1 MDRRPPAIGGGPH
14 PVVCIHCDA
23 DLVFVVKA
31 VEQPVST
38 KENSTVK
45 LQINE
50 SPIDR
55 GIRIVLGIALL
66 AAAGAGLIAA
76 PIVYVTSVVG
86 AVALVTGIVG
96 FCPLY
101 AILRLSTVSARR

>member
-1 MDRRPPAIGGGPH
+1 LER
-14 PVVCIHCDA
+14 VVCIHFAA
-23 DLVFVVKA
+23 DLVLVVKA
-31 VEQPVST
+31 VEQPAST
-38 KENSTVK
+38 KENYTVK

-50 SPIDR
+50 GPIDR
-55 GIRIVLGIALL
+55 GIRIVIGIALL
-66 AAAGAGLIAA
+66 AAAAAGLIAA

>member
-1 MDRRPPAIGGGPH
+1 VRALSRHLHELAR
-14 PVVCIHCDA
+14 CIHFGT
-23 DLVFVVKA
+23 DLVLGLQA

-38 KENSTVK
+38 KENYTVK

-50 SPIDR
+50 GPIDR
-55 GIRIVLGIALL
+55 GIRIVLGVALL
-66 AAAGAGLIAA
+66 AAAAVGLVAA

-101 AILRLSTVSARR
+101 AILRLSTVSVHR

>member
-1 MDRRPPAIGGGPH
+1 M
-14 PVVCIHCDA
+14 
-23 DLVFVVKA
+23 KA
-31 VEQPVST
+31 VERSASI
-38 KENSTVK
+38 KEKRVMK

-55 GIRIVLGIALL
+55 AIRIVLGIALV
-66 AAAGAGLIAA
+66 AVGVAGLVTA
-76 PIVYVTSVVG
+76 PVLYVTWVVA

-101 AILRLSTVSARR
+101 AILRLSTAPARR

>member
-1 MDRRPPAIGGGPH
+1 
-14 PVVCIHCDA
+14 
-23 DLVFVVKA
+23 VKA
-31 VEQPVST
+31 VEQPAST
-38 KENSTVK
+38 KENHAMK

-50 SPIDR
+50 GPIDR
-55 GIRIVLGIALL
+55 GIRIVVGIALL
-66 AAAGAGLIAA
+66 AVAATGLVAA

-101 AILRLSTVSARR
+101 AILRLSTASARR

>member
-1 MDRRPPAIGGGPH
+1 M
-14 PVVCIHCDA
+14 
-23 DLVFVVKA
+23 KA
-31 VEQPVST
+31 VEQPAST
-38 KENSTVK
+38 KENYPVK

-55 GIRIVLGIALL
+55 GIRIVIGIALL
-66 AAAGAGLIAA
+66 AAAAAGLIAA